1 MRIVAGKHRSRKIEA
16 VEGMK
21 TRPTLDK
28 VKEAVFSSLG
38 GTFYDGWILDL
49 FSGSGN
55 IALEA
60 ISRGMEH
67 AVMVDMSFD
76 AIATMKRNVA
86 LLKEEAACEVWK
98 MDAKKALRQCGAKQY
113 QFDFIYLDPPYI
125 QKNIA
130 ELMELILEQNLL
142 KDDGILIYEGLKEDE
157 NPTHPGLTLYKEA
170 SYGIVKIRYY
180 RKEC

>member
-38 GTFYDGWILDL
+38 GKFYDGWILDL

-67 AVMVDMSFD
+67 AVMVDCSYD
-76 AIATMKRNVA
+76 AITTIRRNVKT
-86 LLKEEAACEVWK
+86 LKEEDACEVWK
-98 MDAKKALRQCGAKQY
+98 MDAEKAIRQCGLKQY
-113 QFDFIYLDPPYI
+113 QFDLIYFDPPYI
-125 QKNIA
+125 RKDITH
-130 ELMELILEQNLL
+130 LMDLVLEEHLL
-142 KDDGILIYEGLKEDE
+142 KEDGILVYEGLKEDE
-157 NPTHPGLTLYKEA
+157 NPLHPQLELYKEA

-180 RKEC
+180 RKG